1 MQDLGNGMGKGLH
14 TIGICAELLAE
25 LFPES
30 EPILERNIGWRE
42 GVRALRTCVS
52 QCHTRAEELEMGR
65 CADLGLGAGSTGD
78 LGGRRRCYG
87 RRAAIK
93 RETPSEWTAGCCGGG
108 RGGIEGAMV
117 VEVAVVRAAQQWRRA
132 GVRNRRRGALGR
144 NQTGGTGD

>member
-65 CADLGLGAGSTGD
+65 CADLGLGAMAAQVILVGV
-78 LGGRRRCYG
+78 GGATAGVQPSRERLRANG
-87 RRAAIK
+87 RRAA
-93 RETPSEWTAGCCGGG
+93 AV
-108 RGGIEGAMV
+108 EG
-117 VEVAVVRAAQQWRRA
+117 EVGSRVLWWWWFRW
-132 GVRNRRRGALGR
+132 
-144 NQTGGTGD
+144 

>member
-65 CADLGLGAGSTGD
+65 CADLGLGAMEAQVILVGV
-78 LGGRRRCYG
+78 GGATAGVQPSRERLRANG
-87 RRAAIK
+87 RRAA
-93 RETPSEWTAGCCGGG
+93 AV
-108 RGGIEGAMV
+108 EG
-117 VEVAVVRAAQQWRRA
+117 EVGSRVLWWWRLRW
-132 GVRNRRRGALGR
+132 
-144 NQTGGTGD
+144 

>member
-1 MQDLGNGMGKGLH
+1 MGKGLH

-65 CADLGLGAGSTGD
+65 CADLGLGAMEAQVILVGV
-78 LGGRRRCYG
+78 GGATAGVQPSRERLRANG
-87 RRAAIK
+87 RRAA
-93 RETPSEWTAGCCGGG
+93 AV
-108 RGGIEGAMV
+108 EG
-117 VEVAVVRAAQQWRRA
+117 EVGSRVLWWWRLRW
-132 GVRNRRRGALGR
+132 
-144 NQTGGTGD
+144 